1 MESNGGTNSY
11 IVQLQ
16 KNWVQKYLPIELCML
31 WSLRYNTLHE
41 QTFFFTFQILCI
53 IHRKNLCI
61 IHRKIYVRCILLKLD
76 FWFSQ
81 LFSTI
86 ADSHQLHSLIYFSFG
101 PFDEDSQ
108 SLQRLG
114 WYFYRLKKIPK
125 DRLTFLLVHARR
137 RREKF
142 EFPNTKCVGINDFY
156 EFFFEDWLLH
166 IRMLIYACFHLKQ
179 NMRI

>member
-1 MESNGGTNSY
+1 MDFLGK
-11 IVQLQ
+11 IFFVKLIA
-16 KNWVQKYLPIELCML
+16 LPD
-31 WSLRYNTLHE
+31 
-41 QTFFFTFQILCI
+41 QTFFFAFQILCI

-156 EFFFEDWLLH
+156 EVFLMIWV
-166 IRMLIYACFHLKQ
+166 
-179 NMRI
+179 